1 MDEVLLGILA
11 FCVVLAIPVCIIVLL
26 VGQSRLKARVTTLE
40 ARIAAAGSI
49 PADAI
54 ATAIAT
60 TAIAVPPP
68 LPWDQPV
75 MAGAPVVPVVPEP
88 GAEAA
93 MVAGAVETLSDTPP
107 PADQNRPIV
116 IRRDRAAALGGWL
129 TRNWVYVV
137 SAASLALAGVFLVQ
151 YGIQNGMLPP
161 WLRVAAAYGF
171 GAALI
176 GAGDWMRRKLG
187 DGEDSDTAYLP
198 SVFAGAG
205 LVSLFAATVAARQ
218 LYDLIGPNLSFAL
231 HVLTALLA
239 IGLGWFYGP
248 LLIAVG
254 LIGAAAAPFLV
265 GSDSG
270 ATPLLYGYYGLIAAL
285 GLAVD
290 AVRRWAW
297 VSVLALVLA
306 IGCGWAMLQ
315 FGAGQAG
322 WLAFNL
328 VIVALSV
335 GLPVLR
341 PIPNHDGP
349 SVLVA
354 ALTQG
359 KPDWPS
365 FPVRLVAGTTIVA
378 TLALLTLQGATP
390 MVGLLACGALTL
402 LALGLLIWAEK
413 ADGLADL
420 ALLPALALP
429 LRLILDATQYWP
441 LSQSILSQSI
451 ALRPPETAAP
461 QGVTWLVILAALITA
476 AFAWRALKG
485 GPLSLLHGLAAVLV
499 APVTVAVLELTWFP
513 ATVIGAYAWAL
524 HPMILAA
531 AMVALATRFAR
542 TDGTD
547 HRRMAYATLSALSLM
562 ALSLFLLTSATAL
575 TLALAVLVLAAA
587 WLDRRYDLREMGL
600 FIQIAT
606 AVLSYRLLADP
617 GLDWAMQAP
626 ILAVLAAFLGVIGAE
641 VAAWHLLRDLGRSMT
656 RGVLESA
663 ALALAAILANV
674 LLSRWLVPIAS
685 FSGYSALDLN
695 YATALNAMPW
705 LVLMLTQLYRVKFG
719 GPLKRLRQII
729 AVLAGF
735 LAFSGLLTAAVFLN
749 PLLAAYPDGIGAL
762 VQGPVILDTL
772 ALAYA
777 LPGLLLLI
785 AAWRLG
791 LSRRITWGLIVGGGL
806 LIALYAG
813 LEIRRF
819 WQGDWL
825 GKPGVTQY
833 ELYTYTIAL
842 MLTGA
847 ALLYQAIARRSA
859 LLRRIGMAVIA
870 ITVAKVFLID
880 AAGLTGLTRV
890 FSFLGLGLSLAGLA
904 WLNRWAGQ
912 VSQKSGPDPLPPI

>member
-1 MDEVLLGILA
+1 MDEVVLGILA
-11 FCVVLAIPVCIIVLL
+11 ICVALAIPVCIIILL

-40 ARIAAAGSI
+40 GRLADAARL

-54 ATAIAT
+54 ATT
-60 TAIAVPPP
+60 TAPVPVP
-68 LPWDQPV
+68 LPWEQPI
-75 MAGAPVVPVVPEP
+75 AATLPEAATSAEPAPPVGSPEP
-88 GAEAA
+88 SAEP
-93 MVAGAVETLSDTPP
+93 VPP
-107 PADQNRPIV
+107 SDQNRPIV

-137 SAASLALAGVFLVQ
+137 SAASLALAGIFLVQ
-151 YGIQNGMLPP
+151 YGIQNGLLPP
-161 WLRVAAAYGF
+161 WLRVVAAYGF

-176 GAGDWMRRKLG
+176 GAGDWMRRKMG

-205 LVSLFAATVAARQ
+205 IVTLLAATIAARQ
-218 LYDLIGPNLSFAL
+218 LYELIGPNLSFAL

-248 LLIAVG
+248 LLIAIG

-265 GSDSG
+265 GSDSA

-290 AVRRWAW
+290 AIRRWAW

-306 IGCGWAMLQ
+306 FAGGLAMLQ

-328 VIVALSV
+328 ALTALSI
-335 GLPVLR
+335 GLPILR
-341 PIPNHDGP
+341 LIPNHDGP
-349 SVLVA
+349 NVLAA
-354 ALTQG
+354 ALARG
-359 KPDWPS
+359 KAGWPG
-365 FPVRLVAGTTIVA
+365 FPVRLAAGTTLAA
-378 TLALLTLQGATP
+378 TLALLTLPGATP
-390 MVGLLACGALTL
+390 MIGLLACAALTL
-402 LALGLLIWAEK
+402 LALALLIWAEK

-429 LRLILDATQYWP
+429 LRLILDATDYWP
-441 LSQSILSQSI
+441 LSQSFTSQ
-451 ALRPPETAAP
+451 ATQFRPPETAAP
-461 QGVTWLVILAALITA
+461 HEVTWLVVLATMVSA

-485 GPLSLLHGLAAVLV
+485 GPQSLLNQSLLHGLAAVLV

-513 ATVIGAYAWAL
+513 ATVMGAFAWAL
-524 HPMILAA
+524 HPMLLAA
-531 AMVALATRFAR
+531 AMVALATRFAQ
-542 TDGTD
+542 TDGAD
-547 HRRMAYATLSALSLM
+547 HRRMAYATLSALSLI

-575 TLALAVLVLAAA
+575 TLALAVLIIAAA
-587 WLDRRYDLREMGL
+587 YLDKRYNLREMGL

-606 AVLSYRLLADP
+606 AVLSYRLLVDP
-617 GLDWAMQAP
+617 GLDWAMDAP
-626 ILAVLAAFLGVIGAE
+626 LLAVLAAFVGVIGAE
-641 VAAWHLLRDLGRSMT
+641 VAGYQLLRDLSRTMT

-663 ALALAAILANV
+663 AMALAAILANV

-685 FSGYSALDLN
+685 FSGASALDLN
-695 YATALNAMPW
+695 YATSLNAMPW
-705 LVLMLTQLYRVKFG
+705 LVLMLTQLYRAKLG
-719 GPLKRLRQII
+719 GVLRRLRQII
-729 AVLAGF
+729 AAVAGF
-735 LAFSGLLTAAVFLN
+735 LAFSGLFTAAVFLN
-749 PLLAAYPDGIGAL
+749 PLLSGYPDGIGAL
-762 VQGPVILDTL
+762 VKGPMLIDTL

-777 LPGLLLLI
+777 LPGLILLI

-791 LSRRITWGLIVGGGL
+791 LSKIVRWGLIVTGG
-806 LIALYAG
+806 ALVAFYAG

-825 GKPGVTQY
+825 GIPGVSQY
-833 ELYTYTIAL
+833 ELYSYTIAL
-842 MLTGA
+842 MLIGA
-847 ALLYQAIARRSA
+847 ALLYQAIARRST

-912 VSQKSGPDPLPPI
+912 VSQKPDTDTPPA